1 MAWHIKFRKCK
12 ELKKELSEELMPV
25 AWHPDRWWD
34 WSEDENKEIDP
45 MFIEQL
51 QKYVSVVY
59 NKGYMYFGTFILKYI
74 LVIA

>member
-1 MAWHIKFRKCK
+1 
-12 ELKKELSEELMPV
+12 MPV